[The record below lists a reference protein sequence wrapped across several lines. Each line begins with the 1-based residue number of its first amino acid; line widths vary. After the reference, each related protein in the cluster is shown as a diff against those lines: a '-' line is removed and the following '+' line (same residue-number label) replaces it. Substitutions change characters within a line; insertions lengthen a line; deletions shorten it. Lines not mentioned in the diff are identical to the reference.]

1 MRIRLLQAQVES
13 AAARRAAGFLDAF
26 LKVAEKQAAFY
37 EIEQTAWESLNKEF
51 PNGAPKPETANPATK
66 PKPKQ
71 RKEIVWPSNV
81 FGLVARTI
89 KLMRTPEDSGV
100 GDTIARVIGPIGGDA
115 YKQWFLETFGKACGC
130 TERQDQLN
138 ERFPYEKTT

>member
-1 MRIRLLQAQVES
+1 MKIRLLQAQVES
-13 AAARRAAGFLDAF
+13 AAARRSAGFLDAF
-26 LKVAEKQAAFY
+26 LKVAEKQSSFY
-37 EIEQTAWESLNKEF
+37 EIEQAAWEALNKEF
-51 PNGAPKPETANPATK
+51 PNGAPKLEAATPATK

-89 KLMRTPEDSGV
+89 KLMRALDDNGV
-100 GDTIARVIGPIGGDA
+100 GDTIARVVGPIGGEA
-115 YKQWFLETFGKACGC
+115 YKAWFLQTFGKACGC

-138 ERFPYEKTT
+138 ERFPYEKTI